1 MSFELTQKVIRNRLN
16 ISPCEKMVLAIL
28 ADKIDHKGYCY
39 PSFNTLAKLSGY
51 SRSTIIRTIK
61 SLILMQLIDVKK
73 IPKVR
78 NQYSISEKNLDLD
91 IESAKQKGLGSVMMT
106 LELVPQGHQPST
118 TVTPDK
124 CHSDTLVTKVVD
136 KAVSKSSKV
145 ISKNK
150 ITIPE
155 SIKGV
160 DEEMK
165 IEDMDLVKF
174 QKTDKKKMNPIDIWR
189 NACVD
194 FQNEHLLAIVDLK
207 FTQVQAGIMNK
218 AAKKLE
224 GGFKEALENA
234 VWNWGEFVKFVNLHA
249 GTDKKPVSPEMNFFV
264 YHSNLA
270 LQFYQ
275 KKSDT
280 KVKNKPKLKITK
292 KVVTDAHT
300 KALLKAAGKDSG
312 T

>member
-1 MSFELTQKVIRNRLN
+1 VSFELTQKVIRNRLN

-28 ADKIDHKGYCY
+28 ADKIDHKGFCY

-61 SLILMQLIDVKK
+61 SLILQQLITVKK
-73 IPKVR
+73 TPRVR
-78 NQYSISEKNLDLD
+78 NKYSICEKNLDLD
-91 IESAKQKGLGSVMMT
+91 IESAKKKGLGSVMMT
-106 LELVPQGHQPST
+106 LALVPQGHQPSIM
-118 TVTPDK
+118 VTPDK
-124 CHSDTLVTKVVD
+124 CHSDTLVNKVVD

-160 DEEMK
+160 GEEMK
-165 IEDMDLVKF
+165 IEDLDLVKF
-174 QKTDKKKMNPIDIWR
+174 EKTNKKIMNPIDIWR

-207 FTQVQAGIMNK
+207 FTQVQAGSMNK
-218 AAKKLE
+218 VAKKME

-234 VWNWGEFVKFVNLHA
+234 VWNWEPFVKYVNLQT
-249 GTDKKPVSPEMNFFV
+249 GLSKKPASPNMNFFI

-270 LQFYQ
+270 LQFFQ

-280 KVKNKPKLKITK
+280 KIKTK
-292 KVVTDAHT
+292 KIKVTKKTVTDAHT
-300 KALLKAAGKDSG
+300 KALLKAVGKDSG
-312 T
+312 N